1 MRARNLSTVF
11 YAPGD
16 IPSKPEALPRFIGDE
31 LIKIGTAISAL
42 SLGHLDETHVA
53 PEKPRDGDIRLAD
66 GTNWNP
72 TAGGQGFYGYYN
84 SAWHKLG

>member
-1 MRARNLSTVF
+1 MRTRNLSTVF

-16 IPSKPEALPRFIGDE
+16 VPSKQEDLPRFISNE
-31 LIKIGTAISAL
+31 LIKIQSAIITL
-42 SLGHLDETHVA
+42 SDGHLDETHVE
-53 PEKPRDGDIRLAD
+53 PVKPRDGDIRLAD

>member
-11 YAPGD
+11 YAHGD
-16 IPSKPEALPRFIGDE
+16 VPSKPEALTRFISDE
-31 LIKIGTAISAL
+31 LTKIGTAISGLAE
-42 SLGHLDETHVA
+42 GHLDVTHVA